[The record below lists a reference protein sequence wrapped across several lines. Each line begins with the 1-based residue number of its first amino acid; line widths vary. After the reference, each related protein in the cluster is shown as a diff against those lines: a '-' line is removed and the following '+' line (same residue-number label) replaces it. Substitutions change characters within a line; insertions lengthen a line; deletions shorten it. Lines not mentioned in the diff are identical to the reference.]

1 MSVNHEVKGALAKLL
16 ATENL
21 VIEHKKVSTAYF
33 DVLNRVLTLP
43 IWDKASSIVY
53 DLLVGHEVGHA
64 LYTPTEDWS
73 KSHHIPKDFVNVVED
88 ARVEKL
94 MKRRYPG
101 LAKSFYNGYKE
112 LNEDDFFGI
121 SNTDMGRISL
131 IDRINLHFKI
141 GAHAFVPFSTEEQVF
156 VDMTAAAETFDEV
169 LEVCQRILEYV
180 KDKKQEEQPTIEQ
193 ISSANLGQGGESLQQ
208 EESEE
213 FQDDTSEDS
222 MTEQSE
228 SDEQGGNQS
237 PSQQMESPVDET
249 VSETQRTFNEE
260 AEKLTNKTRYED
272 PIYVEV
278 PKVNLESIV
287 FENKNVREY
296 LSKFFWGIGK
306 DKEKH
311 YGNVFFEADKE
322 FNNYKK
328 ESQKEVNY
336 LVKEFEMKKSA
347 DSYQRLAVS
356 KSGVLDTAKLHT
368 YKYNEDL
375 FKKVSI
381 IPDGKNH
388 GLIFVLDWSG
398 SMGNYL
404 LDTVKQLF
412 NLLWFCKKCQIPFEV
427 YGFTQEWNPRYN
439 SNEYQYEDLPDHYN
453 KFHGSISVCKY
464 FHLLNFFSSESN
476 NKNFQTDCVN
486 FWRLAFKMASPYG
499 TEYNIPYG
507 FDLSSTPLNES
518 IMTLHQLIPQFKT
531 KYKVQKTNVVLL
543 TDGEANNITYDV
555 NLSKKYPDGPDRLGN
570 HQLHN
575 QILRD
580 RKLGRIYR
588 AFSHEMPDS
597 VTTILLENLK
607 DNFPEINLIGFRI
620 LNGTAA
626 SSLVRDSQCV
636 SRYNYIHDHDL
647 KAIKKV
653 ENLMTVWRKEKAV
666 ELNEGVG
673 YQALY
678 AISSTNL
685 SCTSS
690 FDVADNATTKEI
702 GKAFRGML
710 KKKTV
715 NKKILSSFSSL
726 IS

>member
-1 MSVNHEVKGALAKLL
+1 MPVNQEVKGSLAKLL

-21 VIEHKKVSTAYF
+21 VIEHKKVSTACF

-43 IWDKASSIVY
+43 IWDRASSVVY

-73 KSHHIPKDFVNVVED
+73 QTHHLPKDFVNVVED

-121 SNTDMGRISL
+121 SGTDMGRVSL

-141 GAHAFVPFSTEEQVF
+141 GAYAFVPFSTEEQIF
-156 VDMTAAAETFDEV
+156 VDMTANAETFDEV

-180 KDKKQEEQPTIEQ
+180 KNKKQEEQPTIEQ
-193 ISSANLGQGGESLQQ
+193 TSSVNLGEGGEQLQK
-208 EESEE
+208 EES
-213 FQDDTSEDS
+213 DDTSDD
-222 MTEQSE
+222 T
-228 SDEQGGNQS
+228 SDESMNEDNQS
-237 PSQQMESPVDET
+237 SEEEGNNNPSQTYNDPVDET

-260 AEKLTNKTRYED
+260 AEKLTNKSRFED

-278 PKVNLESIV
+278 PKINLETV
-287 FENKNVREY
+287 VLNNTDVRDY
-296 LSKFFWGIGK
+296 LTKSFWGVGK

-311 YGNVFFEADKE
+311 YGDIYAEADKQ

-347 DSYQRLAVS
+347 DSYQRLSVS
-356 KSGVLDTAKLHT
+356 KSGVLDTSKLHT
-368 YKYNEDL
+368 YKYSEDL
-375 FKKVSI
+375 FKKISVIS
-381 IPDGKNH
+381 DGKNH
-388 GLIFVLDWSG
+388 GLIFIIDWSG

-404 LDTVKQLF
+404 LDTVKQLL
-412 NLLWFCKKCQIPFEV
+412 NLLWFCKKAQIPFEV
-427 YGFTQEWNPRYN
+427 YGFTQEWNPRYLDN
-439 SNEYQYEDLPDHYN
+439 DMYYDLPEHYS
-453 KFHGSISVCKY
+453 KQHGTISVCKY
-464 FHLLNFFSSESN
+464 FHLLNFFSSQVST
-476 NKNFQTDCVN
+476 KDFQTDCIN
-486 FWRLAFKMASPYG
+486 LWRLAYKMSDSYG
-499 TEYNIPYG
+499 TQYPIPYG

-518 IMTLHQLIPQFKT
+518 IIALHQLIPQFKT

-543 TDGEANNITYDV
+543 TDGEANNIQYDV
-555 NLSKKYPDGPDRLGN
+555 NLSKRYPDGPDRLGS
-570 HQLHN
+570 HILHN
-575 QILRD
+575 QVLRD

-588 AFSHEMPDS
+588 PFSSEMPDW

-626 SSLVRDSQCV
+626 SSLVRESQCV
-636 SRYNYIHDHDL
+636 SRYNYENDP

-653 ENLMTVWRKEKAV
+653 ENLMTIWKKERAV

-685 SCTSS
+685 SVNTS
-690 FDVADNATTKEI
+690 FDVSETASTKEI